1 VTAVAT
7 DTATASTAA
16 RRAADGMKIGITL
29 PQFRHEAGSAIEA
42 ARRAEDLGLDGVF
55 CFDHLWPMGQPDRPA
70 LSMAPLL
77 GALAA
82 STSTISVGTL
92 VARVGLVPDGVLV
105 AALSSLATISSGR
118 MIAGIGTGDRLS
130 RQENE
135 AFGIPF
141 EPGAERR
148 AQLTSV
154 ASALRKLGLPVW
166 IGGGRPKTVAVARDL
181 GVAVNLWDGEP
192 FRVAELTAEG
202 MEVTWAGPV
211 GPSEAA
217 TVARLQE
224 VAGAGATWAVCAWPE
239 SLESLARAAEVARIT
254 R

>member
-1 VTAVAT
+1 
-7 DTATASTAA
+7 
-16 RRAADGMKIGITL
+16 MKIGITL
-29 PQFRHEAGSAIEA
+29 PQFRDEAGSAIEA
-42 ARRAEDLGLDGVF
+42 ARQAEDLGLDGVF

-82 STSTISVGTL
+82 STSTISVGAL

-105 AALSSLATISSGR
+105 AAMSSLATISGGR

-135 AFGIPF
+135 AYGIPF
-141 EPGAERR
+141 EPGDERR
-148 AQLTSV
+148 AQLASTV
-154 ASALRKLGLPVW
+154 SALRNLGLPVW

-211 GPSEAA
+211 GSNESAA
-217 TVARLQE
+217 AARLRD
-224 VAGAGATWAVCAWPE
+224 VAAAGATWAVCAWPE
-239 SLESLARAAEVARIT
+239 SLETLARAAEMARSAM
-254 R
+254 